1 MMLGDWAED
10 AACIGKTHLFLP
22 TTGNSAVAKNLAAA
36 AEARALLICAK
47 CPVRTECLEHAVR
60 EREFHGTWGGT
71 TEAERKK
78 LIRADRAGERVQ
90 HKQVCDGCFESF
102 TAARIQRFCSLE
114 CSARARRPAG
124 GVCAPSARA

>member
-1 MMLGDWAED
+1 MMLGDWAAE

-22 TTGNSAVAKNLAAA
+22 ETGNSGPERRAAAA
-36 AEARALLICAK
+36 AEARALLICAE

-71 TEAERKK
+71 TEDERKK

-114 CSARARRPAG
+114 CSARSLRGAVA
-124 GVCAPSARA
+124 